1 MRAFVGYGL
10 TVSHALVTPRPS
22 VLANGSKPDLLL
34 VAHGSSVN
42 EDSAGAALMHAANL
56 RARRVFGEVHVAFWR
71 QEPFLTGALDRF
83 AAAHVFVAP
92 LFMSEGYF
100 TEQAIPESL
109 GLKTPTEPGFP
120 RCQRRDGRDIY
131 YCQAVGTHDSMT
143 DVVLDRAL
151 EVVTRYPFPTVP
163 PQGETALL
171 LAGHGTPRNPNSR
184 RAIEWHAERI
194 RSRAKYA
201 EVGVIFMEEN
211 PRISEACRITS
222 APNLVVVPFF
232 ISEGMHTTEDI
243 PRLLG
248 EREALIQQRL
258 TAGLPPWRNPTSH
271 EDRRIWY
278 AGAVGTDPLVAEV
291 VLARVAEAAKEFSLG
306 ESPAG

>member
-1 MRAFVGYGL
+1 MFTWPAPETTDG
-10 TVSHALVTPRPS
+10 PR
-22 VLANGSKPDLLL
+22 PDLLL

-42 EDSAGAALMHAANL
+42 EDSARAALTHAARL
-56 RARRVFGEVHVAFWR
+56 RALRAFGEVHVAFWR

-83 AAAHVFVAP
+83 AAARVFVAP

-100 TEQAIPESL
+100 TEQAIPEAL
-109 GLKTPTEPGFP
+109 GLKSPDEPTFE
-120 RCQRRDGRDIY
+120 RCQRRGERHIC
-131 YCQAVGTHDSMT
+131 YCRAVGTHDSMT

-151 EVVTRYPFPTVP
+151 EVVTRYPFPAVP

-171 LAGHGTPRNPNSR
+171 LAGHGTERNAHSR

-201 EVGVIFMEEN
+201 EVAVAFIEEE
-211 PRISEACRITS
+211 PRISAACQITT

-248 EREALIQQRL
+248 ERESVIQQRL
-258 TAGLPPWRNPTSH
+258 IAGLPPWRNPTSQGH
-271 EDRRIWY
+271 RRIWY
-278 AGAVGTDPLVAEV
+278 AGAVGTDPLVVET
-291 VLARVAEAAKEFSLG
+291 VLARVAEAAKDSAFSHAPTGRLH
-306 ESPAG
+306 PAIRNGV